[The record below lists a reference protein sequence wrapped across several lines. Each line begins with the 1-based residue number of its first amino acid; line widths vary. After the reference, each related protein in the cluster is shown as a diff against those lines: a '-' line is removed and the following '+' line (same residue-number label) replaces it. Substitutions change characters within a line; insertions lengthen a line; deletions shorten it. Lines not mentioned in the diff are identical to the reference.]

1 VKRAQYATPRSVKRA
16 RIPRR
21 RLKVGIVVD
30 AKPLIDLT
38 TGPSPRVLLG
48 FTLALA
54 SKHAEG

>member
-1 VKRAQYATPRSVKRA
+1 
-16 RIPRR
+16 
-21 RLKVGIVVD
+21 VGIVVD